1 MIEISDQLVMLGKVV
16 LAALLAGTVGYER
29 EMEHKP
35 AGLRTHMIMGG
46 SAALIISLG
55 EVLTLKMLNSSIGT
69 AIHADPIR
77 LIQGMIIGLSF
88 IGGGTILKLQ
98 KEQRVKYLTTAA
110 SLFFSTGIG
119 IGIAADQYALCTG
132 VALFVFLI
140 NHFVGKIE
148 KYIYSKQSVKEKKDP

>member
-1 MIEISDQLVMLGKVV
+1 MLESEEQFTILLKVM
-16 LAALLAGTVGYER
+16 AASLLAGTVGYER

-46 SAALIISLG
+46 AAALINSLG
-55 EVLTLKMLNSSIGT
+55 YILTVKLVNSPIGQ

-77 LIQGMIIGLSF
+77 LIQGLIIGLSF

-110 SLFFSTGIG
+110 SLFYSTGIG
-119 IGIAADQYALCTG
+119 IGIATDQYYLSLGLAI
-132 VALFVFLI
+132 FVFFI
-140 NHFVGKIE
+140 NHFVGNIE
-148 KYIYSKQSVKEKKDP
+148 KYIYRKQNKDYNK

>member
-1 MIEISDQLVMLGKVV
+1 MIEFQHELGILLKIII
-16 LAALLAGTVGYER
+16 ASFLAGTVGFER

-46 SAALIISLG
+46 SATLIISLG
-55 EVLTLKMLNSSIGT
+55 EILIHDMMKTEISS
-69 AIHADPIR
+69 AIHTDPIR

-98 KEQRVKYLTTAA
+98 NDQRVKYLATAA

-119 IGIAADQYALCTG
+119 IGIALNQYTICIG
-132 VALFVFLI
+132 VAIFILLI
-140 NHFVGKIE
+140 NHFIGKIE
-148 KYIYSKQSVKEKKDP
+148 RYIYTKQKGTKNN

>member
-1 MIEISDQLVMLGKVV
+1 MTAIAAQLVILIKVII
-16 LAALLAGTVGYER
+16 ASLLAGTVGYER

-46 SAALIISLG
+46 SATLIISLG
-55 EVLTLKMLNSSIGT
+55 EILTIKMMNSSLGQ
-69 AIHADPIR
+69 AIHVDPIR

-88 IGGGTILKLQ
+88 IGAGTILKLE

-119 IGIAADQYALCTG
+119 IGIAADQYALCAG
-132 VALFVFLI
+132 IAIFVFLI

-148 KYIYSKQSVKEKKDP
+148 KYIYTKQSREHK